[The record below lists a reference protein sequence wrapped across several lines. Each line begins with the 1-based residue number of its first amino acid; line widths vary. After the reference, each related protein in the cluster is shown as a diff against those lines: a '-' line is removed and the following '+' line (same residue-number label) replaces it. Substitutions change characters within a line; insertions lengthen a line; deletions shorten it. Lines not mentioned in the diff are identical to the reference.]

1 MNPTG
6 TMQLVCQEGGAHEP
20 LPPAASLAVRIKA
33 LALTGSLIV
42 GTLVVGWIVW
52 SVLEWRRGRTASY
65 RLTGLRVV
73 RSNGDPIGLGR
84 SVLRNAVCC
93 TLLLVPTLVACG
105 FVAFAF
111 VMGASPPNGLFRQ
124 PRRAPWDILTNTKV
138 VSEHADIPPDP
149 RRMRLA
155 KWHGQ
160 VPLSVN

>member
-1 MNPTG
+1 MDPTG
-6 TMQLVCQEGGAHEP
+6 TKQLVCQEGRAHEP
-20 LPPAASLAVRIKA
+20 RAPAASLAVRAKA
-33 LALTGSLIV
+33 LALTGALIV
-42 GTLVVGWIVW
+42 GTLVVGWMVW

-111 VMGASPPNGLFRQ
+111 VMGASPPNGLLRQ
-124 PRRAPWDILTNTKV
+124 PRRAPWDILTNTNV
-138 VSEHADIPPDP
+138 VYEHGEIPPDP

-155 KWHGQ
+155 KWHDQ

>member
-1 MNPTG
+1 MNPTE
-6 TMQLVCQEGGAHEP
+6 TLQPVCRKGRVHETRSP
-20 LPPAASLAVRIKA
+20 GASLSLRVKA
-33 LALTGSLIV
+33 LVLTGALMV
-42 GTLVVGWIVW
+42 GTLLVGWIVW

-84 SVLRNAVCC
+84 SILRNAVCC

-111 VMGASPPNGLFRQ
+111 VMGASPPSGLLRQ

-138 VSEHADIPPDP
+138 VYEDREPSPDP

>member
-6 TMQLVCQEGGAHEP
+6 TTQPVCQEGRAHEP
-20 LPPAASLAVRIKA
+20 RPPAASLAVRVKT
-33 LALTGSLIV
+33 LALTGALMV

-93 TLLLVPTLVACG
+93 TLLLVPTLVACA
-105 FVAFAF
+105 FVACAF
-111 VMGASPPNGLFRQ
+111 VMGASPPNDLLRK
-124 PRRAPWDILTNTKV
+124 PRRAPWDILTNTMV
-138 VSEHADIPPDP
+138 VYEHGGTRPDP
-149 RRMRLA
+149 KRMRLA
-155 KWHGQ
+155 KWHDQ